1 MTYFLFILCFFF
13 LAYAYLL
20 YPAILK
26 NKAKGKELKF
36 SFFSPEDE
44 LPNVRIVLPVCNEE
58 RIIKQKINSILQTNY
73 PKEKITIY
81 IGVDKSTD
89 DTLAII
95 NTEFNLK
102 NISVTAYNE
111 RQGKPS
117 ILNQLVEQF
126 PEDDAILILTDANVL
141 FTATTIFELVK
152 YFKDNTIGLVD
163 SNICPNEVS
172 NENEKDYWNYEMQ
185 IKQNESIVFG
195 IIPGPS
201 GGCYAIRR
209 ALFSKIPDSFLV
221 DDFYIGFTIA
231 TQAHFTIINKNAVC
245 YEDMLT
251 NWTQEFYR
259 KIRISAGNFQ
269 NLWHFKK
276 YALQLHTDIG
286 KVFVS
291 HKVIRWKTPFLLLIM
306 YYLLLLKYT
315 LFILIVTL
323 FLPIIDFLLFTFG
336 LKFKPLRQFHYFILM
351 NIAVFI
357 GFIKFCKGIKTNVWQ
372 PTTRN

>member
-1 MTYFLFILCFFF
+1 LTYFLFILCFFI

-20 YPAILK
+20 YPAFLK
-26 NKAKGKELKF
+26 KNALNKELIYAQF
-36 SFFSPEDE
+36 NAHDE
-44 LPNVRIVLPVCNEE
+44 LPNVRIVIPICNEE
-58 RIIKQKINSILQTNY
+58 RIIKQKLNSILQTNY
-73 PKEKITIY
+73 PQEKITIY
-81 IGVDKSTD
+81 LGVDKSTD
-89 DTLAII
+89 ATLAII
-95 NTEFNLK
+95 YNEYKLK
-102 NISVTAYNE
+102 NIVVTAYNE
-111 RQGKPS
+111 RQGKPA
-117 ILNQLVEQF
+117 ILNQIIGQF

-141 FTATTIFELVK
+141 FTENTIFELVK
-152 YFKDNTIGLVD
+152 YFKDKSIGLVD
-163 SNICPNEVS
+163 SNICPKEVS
-172 NENEKDYWNYEMQ
+172 NENEKDYWNYEMH
-185 IKQNESIVFG
+185 IKQNESLVFG

-209 ALFSKIPDSFLV
+209 SLFSYIPNNFLV
-221 DDFYIGFTIA
+221 DDFYVGFTIV
-231 TQAHFTIINKNAVC
+231 TKSYFTIINENAVC

-251 NWTQEFYR
+251 NWMQEFYR

-276 YALQLHTDIG
+276 FVFQYNTDIG

-291 HKVIRWKTPFLLLIM
+291 HKVIRWKTPFLLLTM

-323 FLPIIDFLLFTFG
+323 FLPIIDVLLFTFG
-336 LKFKPLRQFHYFILM
+336 LKFKPLRQFHYFIFM

-357 GFIKFCKGIKTNVWQ
+357 GFIKFCKGVKTNVWK